1 MQIETHIE
9 LKPDG
14 SAVITERL
22 RFSRRLLAYRDRAG
36 KDLDVARL
44 LTREA
49 ALKRMASM
57 GDATKLAKHEVK
69 NLPNGDRESIATF
82 TVADIN
88 TFQYVSPWLGYADY
102 PANNVVKCVLK
113 PAYKSHHYNL
123 RRAGD
128 MYVNFIHT
136 KPARKER
143 GKGKDL
149 PLPTGRSPLEMQAYR
164 NLGPL
169 FRDAMK
175 GFHVRLT
182 FESYAPIRK
191 SKLGR
196 RTRKQIDVINFSW
209 RDRDTHDLPFLENEE
224 ALLDLVRWDFT
235 SGDIGSQVAGAPAN
249 RTVPVFVATAASR
262 WDIPFAP
269 SRYFFDKYFKGKK
282 LDYSEWKPSPPE
294 KHVPARFEK
303 IGWKGE

>member
-1 MQIETHIE
+1 
-9 LKPDG
+9 
-14 SAVITERL
+14 VITERV
-22 RFSRRLLAYRDRAG
+22 RFSRRLLAYQDRAG
-36 KDLDVARL
+36 KDLDVARF

-49 ALKRMASM
+49 ALRRKASM
-57 GDATKLAKHEVK
+57 GKATKLVKHEVR

-82 TVADIN
+82 AVADIN
-88 TFQYVSPWLGYADY
+88 TFRYVSPWLGYMDY

-136 KPARKER
+136 KPLPRKR
-143 GKGKDL
+143 HQKRAL
-149 PLPTGRSPLEMQAYR
+149 PLPKGRSPLEMQAYR

-196 RTRKQIDVINFSW
+196 RTRNQIDVINFSW
-209 RDRDTHDLPFLENEE
+209 RDRDAHDLPFLENEE
-224 ALLDLVRWDFT
+224 ALLDLVRWDLT
-235 SGDIGSQVAGAPAN
+235 SGDIRSQVAGFQAN
-249 RTVPVFVATAASR
+249 QTVPVFVPTASAH

-269 SRYFFDKYFKGKK
+269 SRYFFDKYFEGKK
-282 LDYSEWKPSPPE
+282 LDYSEWGPSPPE
-294 KHVPARFEK
+294 KLVPATWKK
-303 IGWKGE
+303 IGWKGGQ